1 MVRFPLKSARKLLPQ
16 ALIWLLI
23 IAVTTSTFF
32 VYWITQE
39 QSRLVEQERQTY
51 FQQLMSEY
59 SLIFTYSYQYLDERS
74 LQPYFLSLL
83 RYDGIDAV
91 KAQFNNGIIIE
102 ESKLTTPASNWS
114 LQAPIYQS
122 LNSNETIGQFYLSV
136 NTEFQDSHLGQLK
149 KNLIL
154 LFVCI
159 WTILAALIT
168 TFLHKKITSRL
179 SLISSQ
185 LDNLQDNDLDESTT
199 PIGLTFEK
207 QPKNEVDDV
216 MLSVIR
222 IWRMSRVSSR
232 FNKRQFGSLTKQQ
245 ENNEQLIER
254 QSEIIEGHILHLKE
268 TQHQQ
273 QAVLDSLPLRIFWKD
288 KEGAY
293 LGANRLYLQDMG
305 CDMAALIGHKDNDFS
320 WQKRAQLTMADDR
333 SVMESGKGQHDFKEN
348 ILLHNNTCEWV
359 IKSKLPLFSL
369 EKSSE
374 APSEQKIIGMIG
386 FYQHIENSQPV
397 DLDKNDEH
405 S

>member
-39 QSRLVEQERQTY
+39 QSRLVEQERQTH

-122 LNSNETIGQFYLSV
+122 LNSKETIGQFYLSV

-320 WQKRAQLTMADDR
+320 WQKRAKLTMADDR

-386 FYQHIENSQPV
+386 FYQHMENSQPV

>member
-39 QSRLVEQERQTY
+39 QSRLVEQERQTH

-122 LNSNETIGQFYLSV
+122 LNSKETIGQFYLSV
-136 NTEFQDSHLGQLK
+136 NTELQDSHLGQLK

-386 FYQHIENSQPV
+386 FYQHMENSQPV